1 MNLLPDGAASRCRK
15 AIAGLEAERAV
26 SRVWSGDGSFW
37 KAEAVARK
45 QIEGALGWLTIPDR
59 IAPTLPDLQTFV
71 EQARVGTDRVVVLG
85 MGGSSLAPYVFS
97 RTFGAKAGYPQ
108 VEVLDS
114 TEPSAV
120 EATAARSDPSRTL
133 FVVSSKSGTTL
144 EPNIFFDYFFDH
156 ATRELA
162 GRAGERFIVIT
173 DPGSALE
180 KEAQKR
186 RVRRIFPGD
195 PQIGGR
201 YSALSNFGLVP
212 AAFLGAD
219 VATLVERARTMAEA
233 CRAAGPQNP
242 GLLLGAAIGAEALA
256 GRNKLTFSIGPPAD
270 RFGMWLEQ
278 LIAESTGKEGKGVLP
293 VEGEALGK
301 PEVYG
306 GDRFFVRYDTR
317 GREEASAS
325 TRIADLAEH
334 GHSAASMI
342 LADPL
347 DLGAEMFRWE
357 FATAIAGRVLNINPF
372 DQPNVQEAK
381 DKTNAILSGKDR
393 PPAAPGSG
401 SGVDEEELTQ
411 LLASIRPGDYFA
423 ITAYLDDTAETE
435 AALQSI
441 RLQVRNAKR
450 VATTIGYGPRFQ
462 HSTGQLHKGGPPTGV
477 FLQITREPA
486 AGVPIPGRPWDFAEV
501 IAAQAEGDLASLESR
516 GRRVLRAALGKNV
529 ASGLEELA
537 GAVHRALRA

>member
-15 AIAGLEAERAV
+15 AVAGLEADRAV
-26 SRVWSGDGSFW
+26 SRVWSGDASFW

-45 QIEGALGWLTIPDR
+45 QIEGALGWLTIPER
-59 IAPTLPDLQTFV
+59 IAPTLPDLLAFV
-71 EQARVGTDRVVVLG
+71 DEARVGTDRVVVLG

-120 EATAARSDPSRTL
+120 EATAARSDPSRTI
-133 FVVSSKSGTTL
+133 FIVSSKSGTTL

-162 GRAGERFIVIT
+162 GRAGERFVVIT

-180 KEAQKR
+180 KEARSR

-219 VATLVERARTMAEA
+219 VVTLVSRARTMAEA

-256 GRNKLTFSIGPPAD
+256 GRDKLTFSIGPPAD

-278 LIAESTGKEGKGVLP
+278 LIAESTGKEGKGILP

-301 PEVYG
+301 PEVYA

-317 GREEASAS
+317 GREDVATGA
-325 TRIADLAEH
+325 RIADLAEH
-334 GHSAASMI
+334 GHTAASMI

-357 FATAIAGRVLNINPF
+357 FATAIAGRVLGINPF

-381 DKTNAILSGKDR
+381 DRTTAILSGSAR
-393 PPAAPGSG
+393 PPAGSSGGSG
-401 SGVDEEELTQ
+401 LDEEELSQ
-411 LLASIRPGDYFA
+411 LLASIESGDYFA

-441 RLQVRNAKR
+441 RIQVRNAKR

-486 AGVPIPGRPWDFAEV
+486 VQAPIPGKPWDFAQV
-501 IAAQAEGDLASLESR
+501 IAAQAEGDLASLQSR
-516 GRRVLRAALGKNV
+516 GRRVLRAGLGRDV
-529 ASGLEELA
+529 ASGLQELA

>member
-1 MNLLPDGAASRCRK
+1 LNLLPDGAASRCRK

-26 SRVWSGDGSFW
+26 SRVWSGDASFW

-45 QIEGALGWLTIPDR
+45 QIEGALGWLTVPDR
-59 IAPTLPDLQTFV
+59 IAPTLPELKAFV

-133 FVVSSKSGTTL
+133 FIVSSKSGTTL

-180 KEAQKR
+180 KEAGSR

-219 VATLVERARTMAEA
+219 VATLVARARTMSEA

-242 GLLLGAAIGAEALA
+242 GLLLGAAIGAEALG
-256 GRNKLTFSIGPPAD
+256 GRDKLTFSIGPPAD

-278 LIAESTGKEGKGVLP
+278 LIAESTGKEGRGVLP

-317 GREEASAS
+317 GREESSAG

-357 FATAIAGRVLNINPF
+357 FATAIAGRVLGINPF

-381 DKTNAILSGKDR
+381 DKTNAILSGKER
-393 PPAAPGSG
+393 PPAEPGGSG
-401 SGVDEEELTQ
+401 IDEEGLAQ

-462 HSTGQLHKGGPPTGV
+462 HSTGQLHKGGPPSGV

-486 AGVPIPGRPWDFAEV
+486 AGVPIPGRPWDFAQV

-516 GRRVLRAALGKNV
+516 GRRVLRAALGKDV

>member
-1 MNLLPDGAASRCRK
+1 MNLQPDGAATRCRK
-15 AIAGLEAERAV
+15 ALARLEAENAVTRA
-26 SRVWSGDGSFW
+26 WSGDGSLW

-45 QIEGALGWLTIPDR
+45 QIEGALGWLTIPER
-59 IAPTLPDLQTFV
+59 IAPTLGDLREFV
-71 EQARVGTDRVVVLG
+71 ETARTGTDRVVVLG

-97 RTFGAKAGYPQ
+97 RTFGPRTGYPM

-120 EATAARSDPSRTL
+120 EATAARSDPSRTI

-162 GRAGERFIVIT
+162 GRAGERFVVIT

-180 KEAQKR
+180 REARTR

-212 AAFLGAD
+212 AAFLGVD
-219 VATLVERARTMAEA
+219 VAELVARAHTMAEA
-233 CRAAGPQNP
+233 CRAVGAENP

-256 GRNKLTFSIGPPAD
+256 GRDKLTFSIGPPAD

-278 LIAESTGKEGKGVLP
+278 LIAESTGKEGKGILP
-293 VEGEALGK
+293 VEGEALAA

-306 GDRFFVRYDTR
+306 SDRFFVRYDTS
-317 GREEASAS
+317 GREDTAAAA
-325 TRIADLAEH
+325 RIASYAEH
-334 GHSAASMI
+334 GHSAASLI
-342 LADPL
+342 LKDPL

-357 FATAIAGRVLNINPF
+357 FATAIAGKVLGINPF

-381 DKTNAILSGKDR
+381 DRTSAILSA
-393 PPAAPGSG
+393 AAPRPADDGAAS
-401 SGVDEEELTQ
+401 VDEEALIQ
-411 LLASIRPGDYFA
+411 LIASLRPGDYFA
-423 ITAYLDDTAETE
+423 MTAYLDDTPETE

-441 RLQVRNAKR
+441 RLQVRNVKR
-450 VATTIGYGPRFQ
+450 VATTVGFGPRFL
-462 HSTGQLHKGGPPTGV
+462 HSTGQLHKGGPASGV
-477 FLQITREPA
+477 FLQIVRTPA
-486 AGVPIPGRPWDFAEV
+486 AEAPIPGKPWGFAEV
-501 IAAQAEGDLASLESR
+501 IAAQAEGDLASLQSR
-516 GRRVLRAALGKNV
+516 GRRVLRVSVGRDV
-529 ASGLEELA
+529 PHGLQELA
-537 GAVHRALRA
+537 GAVHRAVRA

>member
-15 AIAGLEAERAV
+15 AVAGLEAERAV
-26 SRVWSGDGSFW
+26 SRVWSGDASFW

-59 IAPTLPDLQTFV
+59 IAPTLSELQAFV
-71 EQARVGTDRVVVLG
+71 EQARAGTDRVVVLG
-85 MGGSSLAPYVFS
+85 MGGSSLAPFVFS
-97 RTFGAKAGYPQ
+97 RTFGAKPGYPQ

-120 EATAARSDPSRTL
+120 EATAARCDPSRTL

-144 EPNIFFDYFFDH
+144 EPNIFFDFFFDH

-162 GRAGERFIVIT
+162 GRAGERFVVIT

-180 KEAQKR
+180 REATSR

-212 AAFLGAD
+212 AAFLGVD
-219 VATLVERARTMAEA
+219 VAELVGRARTMAEA

-256 GRNKLTFSIGPPAD
+256 GRDKLTFSIGPPAD

-278 LIAESTGKEGKGVLP
+278 LIAESTGKEGKGILP

-301 PEVYG
+301 PEVYA

-317 GREEASAS
+317 GREDAATGARMS
-325 TRIADLAEH
+325 DFAEH
-334 GHSAASMI
+334 GHTVASMI

-357 FATAIAGRVLNINPF
+357 FATAIAGRLLGINPF

-381 DKTNAILSGKDR
+381 DRTSAILSGAAR
-393 PPAAPGSG
+393 PASG
-401 SGVDEEELTQ
+401 SSSPSGIDEEELSQ

-423 ITAYLDDTAETE
+423 ITAYLDDTPDTE
-435 AALQSI
+435 AALQSL
-441 RLQVRNAKR
+441 RLQVRNTKR
-450 VATTIGYGPRFQ
+450 VATTIGYGPRFL
-462 HSTGQLHKGGPPTGV
+462 HSTGQLHKGGPATGV

-486 AGVPIPGRPWDFAEV
+486 AQAPIPGKPWDFAQV
-501 IAAQAEGDLASLESR
+501 IAAQAEGDLASLQSR
-516 GRRVLRAALGKNV
+516 GRRVLRASLGRDV
-529 ASGLEELA
+529 EAGLQELA